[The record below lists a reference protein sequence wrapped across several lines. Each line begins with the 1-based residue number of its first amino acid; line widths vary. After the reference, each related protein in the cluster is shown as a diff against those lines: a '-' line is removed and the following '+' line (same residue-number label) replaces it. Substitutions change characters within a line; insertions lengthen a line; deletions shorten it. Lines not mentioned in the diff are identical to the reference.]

1 VKKNPTAGYLV
12 WRLATKWGALLDRA
26 LTPFGLT
33 QAQFSVLATLY
44 GVTRAGG
51 QPSQRELSDHTGL
64 DPVFVSK
71 LVRTLEGNGLLRRT
85 TDPADSRAVR
95 LTLTDQGAEVAEAA
109 TARVMTLQ
117 EQLAE
122 PLGGPGS
129 EQTREFIATL
139 TVLLDA
145 PPPPDPGRTP

>member
-1 VKKNPTAGYLV
+1 MKKNPTAGYLV
-12 WRLATKWGALLDRA
+12 WRLATKWGALLDRTLA
-26 LTPFGLT
+26 PFGLT
-33 QAQFSVLATLY
+33 QAQYSVLATLY
-44 GVTRAGG
+44 GVSRAGG

-71 LVRTLEGNGLLRRT
+71 LVRTLEANDLLRRT
-85 TDPADSRAVR
+85 ADPADSRAVR
-95 LTLTDQGAEVAEAA
+95 LTLTDHGAEVVEASID
-109 TARVMTLQ
+109 RVMTLQ

-122 PLGGPGS
+122 PLGGPRS

-139 TVLLDA
+139 TTLLET

>member
-1 VKKNPTAGYLV
+1 MKKNPTAGYLV

-51 QPSQRELSDHTGL
+51 EPSQRELSDHTGL

-95 LTLTDQGAEVAEAA
+95 LALTERGAEVAQAA
-109 TARVMTLQ
+109 GERVMTLQ

-129 EQTREFIATL
+129 DQTCEFIATL
-139 TVLLDA
+139 TTLLNA

>member
-1 VKKNPTAGYLV
+1 MKKNPTAGYLV

-26 LTPFGLT
+26 LVPFGLT

-71 LVRTLEGNGLLRRT
+71 LVRALEGNGLLRRT

-95 LTLTDQGAEVAEAA
+95 LTLTEQGAEVAE
-109 TARVMTLQ
+109 TAMTRVMTLQ
-117 EQLAE
+117 DQLAV

-129 EQTREFIATL
+129 EQTREFVATL
-139 TVLLDA
+139 TTLLEA
-145 PPPPDPGRTP
+145 PPPPDPGRIP

>member
-1 VKKNPTAGYLV
+1 MKKNPTAGYLV

-26 LTPFGLT
+26 LSPFGLT

-44 GVTRAGG
+44 GVAQTGG
-51 QPSQRELSDHTGL
+51 RPSQRELSDHTGL

-95 LTLTDQGAEVAEAA
+95 LTLTDPGAEVVQAA
-109 TARVMTLQ
+109 GERVMTLQ
-117 EQLAE
+117 QQLAE
-122 PLGGPGS
+122 PLGGPDS
-129 EQTREFIATL
+129 ERTREFVASL
-139 TVLLDA
+139 TILLDA
-145 PPPPDPGRTP
+145 PPPPDPGRTS